1 MSNKKPHCRKAG
13 PGRTHQQGDGAYK
26 KSKAGSYG
34 RGLINHFTRNQ
45 LAAINARKAVAR
57 GAA

>member
-1 MSNKKPHCRKAG
+1 MSNKQPHRRKAG
-13 PGRTHQQGDGAYK
+13 PGRKHQQGDGTEK

-45 LAAINARKAVAR
+45 LAAINARKAAAR
-57 GAA
+57 GVA